1 MKIHSM
7 TATFGCLNHATLE
20 LKDGFNLMSLPNE
33 RGKSTWCAFL
43 RVMLYGLSTRERDKK
58 GFLADKSRY
67 QPWSGAPME
76 GELVCSWQGRD
87 IRVRRYTKGAT
98 PMGVCEITY
107 ADSGEP
113 VPGLN
118 GSNLGDVFI
127 GVSREVYERSAFLN
141 QANLSVSQTP
151 ELEKRLAALVS
162 SGEEGVSASQVQR
175 QLLDWQRRRQYR
187 TRGEIPELES
197 RRAKTAEALEAQ
209 QDTTAEIRR
218 SRLELD
224 RLEELKT
231 RLERQERLHQARSQA
246 DQARAY
252 EQARQELDQAAA
264 QLERMEAQLPAGCPL
279 PGTAEL
285 ERARDELAYL
295 RTLGSSLK
303 AAQRELAP
311 AAEVLEQAEQ
321 ACSDPVF
328 TGTAEEARSK
338 AGADADRLAELDRK
352 GKQLDTY
359 SAACIAA
366 GVGGAVLVLL
376 AVCVALGGFRP
387 ISLLSLLLAA
397 AGAALGV
404 RFKGKRRAV
413 AAQYQAVLD
422 SYGAKSPREIT
433 DRVEDYCRRLAEA
446 DRARE
451 NLERAERAAAE
462 LEEQYQS
469 VWQELRGFTAGFA
482 PEVQDVFGFSAAI
495 TKALTL
501 LDAITKARQQKESAE
516 KLFDAVAARGQG
528 ARADGLEEPSLPL
541 DRVQPA
547 LAEVRQRIAAMESKR
562 DQALGR
568 RSTQGDP
575 ELLQAELERIDREL
589 DRAREEYDAL
599 GIALEA
605 MAQAEG
611 EVRDRF
617 SPELNRVA
625 GNYFRRLTSGR
636 YESVRLNREMEAA
649 AGEPDSVASR
659 SVLALSRGAA
669 DQLWLAVRLAV
680 CDLALPQED
689 PCPLVLDDAL
699 ASFDDDRA
707 KQALE
712 LLRELSGERQI
723 LLFTCHSREQALMAQ
738 MQ

>member
-20 LKDGFNLMSLPNE
+20 LKDGFNLTSLPNE

-87 IRVRRYTKGAT
+87 IRVRRYTKGAA

-127 GVSREVYERSAFLN
+127 GVSREVYERSAFFT

-197 RRAKTAEALEAQ
+197 RRARTAEALDAQ

-231 RLERQERLHQARSQA
+231 RLEHQERLHQVRSQA
-246 DQARAY
+246 EQARAY
-252 EQARQELDQAAA
+252 ERARQELDQATA
-264 QLERMEAQLPAGCPL
+264 QLERMEAQLPAGYPL
-279 PGTAEL
+279 PETAAL
-285 ERARDELAYL
+285 EHARDEVAYL
-295 RTLGSSLK
+295 RTLGGSLK
-303 AAQRELAP
+303 TARQELAP
-311 AAEVLEQAEQ
+311 AAEALEQAKR
-321 ACSDPVF
+321 ACADPVF
-328 TGTAEEARSK
+328 TGTAEEARSR

-352 GKQLDTY
+352 GKELNTR
-359 SAACIAA
+359 AVACVAA
-366 GVGGAVLVLL
+366 GVGVALLALL
-376 AVCVALGGFRP
+376 AVCIVLGGFRP
-387 ISLLSLLLAA
+387 ISLLALLLA
-397 AGAALGV
+397 AGAALGLN
-404 RFKGKRRAV
+404 FKGRRRAV

-422 SYGAKSPREIT
+422 SYGAKSAREIT
-433 DRVEDYCRRLAEA
+433 ERAEDYCRRLAEA

-462 LEEQYQS
+462 LEEQYQAT
-469 VWQELRGFTAGFA
+469 WQELREFTAGFA
-482 PEVQDVFGFSAAI
+482 PEVQDVFGFSAAV

-501 LDAITKARQQKESAE
+501 LDAINRARQQKESAE
-516 KLFDAVAARGQG
+516 KLFAAVAARGQG
-528 ARADGLEEPSLPL
+528 TRADGLEEPSLPL
-541 DRVQPA
+541 DRVQSA
-547 LAEVRQRIAAMESKR
+547 LAEVRQRIAAAESER

-568 RSTQGDP
+568 RSTLGDP
-575 ELLQAELERIDREL
+575 DLLQAELERIDREL
-589 DRAREEYDAL
+589 DREREEYDAL

-605 MAQAEG
+605 MAQAET

-617 SPELNRVA
+617 SPELNRLA
-625 GNYFRRLTSGR
+625 GNYFRRLTGGR

-659 SVLALSRGAA
+659 SVLSLSRGAA
-669 DQLWLAVRLAV
+669 DQLWLSVRLAV
-680 CDLALPQED
+680 CDLALPREE

-699 ASFDDDRA
+699 ASFDDERA

-723 LLFTCHSREQALMAQ
+723 LLFTCHSRERALMAQ
-738 MQ
+738 LQ